1 MIYFF
6 CRKLRD
12 AASYRQ
18 LHFNVIV
25 VANWQ
30 QGHKQPFQLARP
42 VASCN
47 RFVFHGIN
55 VLQSLVPKQ
64 VIENTFFFF
73 FLTIILAMWIPI
85 LVLAGWCSIN
95 ILFLWDTPRIKL
107 EVQ

>member
-73 FLTIILAMWIPI
+73 FNNYFGNVDSYPCFSR
-85 LVLAGWCSIN
+85 LVFYKHFIFVGHTK
-95 ILFLWDTPRIKL
+95 D
-107 EVQ
+107 